1 MPDLRLGTL
10 FKNTPKQCQGAS
22 TRKVLNATGVSVA
35 WKAGW
40 AVQDSTGVAV
50 VTSPRAIW
58 DRVSNANL
66 VIVRAISDLTT
77 MESIPRSTCKF
88 AFAIIAM
95 GKAAISM
102 DAFARNDKPDL
113 CAACVRHLAS
123 ATLVP
128 CRIGLSKTI
137 AEEHRAMQ
145 QMFQFAAE
153 LYTGKWIVKILE
165 NDSGFGVDHVVT
177 SPADAWLFLHKVR
190 RLARQGGTWQGP
202 LRA

>member
-10 FKNTPKQCQGAS
+10 FRNIPKQCQGAS
-22 TRKVLNATGVSVA
+22 TRRVLNATGVSVA

-40 AVQDSTGVAV
+40 AVQDSTGVSV

-66 VIVRAISDLTT
+66 VIVTAISELTT
-77 MESIPRSTCKF
+77 MESYTATRWKF

-102 DAFARNDKPDL
+102 DAFARSDKPDL

-128 CRIGLSKTI
+128 CRIGLSKTF
-137 AEEHRAMQ
+137 AEKHRAMQ
-145 QMFQFAAE
+145 HMFQFAAE
-153 LYTGKWIVKILE
+153 LYRSKWIVKILE
-165 NDSGFGVDHVVT
+165 TDSGIGVDHVVT
-177 SPADAWLFLHKVR
+177 SPADAWLFLHRVR
-190 RLARQGGTWQGP
+190 RLARQGGVWQAP
-202 LRA
+202 LLA

>member
-1 MPDLRLGTL
+1 MTAR
-10 FKNTPKQCQGAS
+10 
-22 TRKVLNATGVSVA
+22 RE
-35 WKAGW
+35 
-40 AVQDSTGVAV
+40 
-50 VTSPRAIW
+50 IW
-58 DRVSNANL
+58 GRVSNANL
-66 VIVRAISDLTT
+66 VIGRAISDLTT

-102 DAFARNDKPDL
+102 DAFARSDKPDL

-153 LYTGKWIVKILE
+153 LYRSKWIVKTLE

>member
-1 MPDLRLGTL
+1 M
-10 FKNTPKQCQGAS
+10 
-22 TRKVLNATGVSVA
+22 
-35 WKAGW
+35 
-40 AVQDSTGVAV
+40 QDSTGVAV

-66 VIVRAISDLTT
+66 VIVKAISEFTT
-77 MESIPRSTCKF
+77 MEANTATRWKF

-102 DAFARNDKPDL
+102 DAFARSDKPDL

-128 CRIGLSKTI
+128 CRIGLSKTF
-137 AEEHRAMQ
+137 AEKHRAMQ
-145 QMFQFAAE
+145 HMFQFAAVWHR
-153 LYTGKWIVKILE
+153 GKWIVKILE

-190 RLARQGGTWQGP
+190 RLARQGGMWQGP